1 MIVLRWRRSRKGK
14 VSLMALSWSAEVIF
28 HRAVVA
34 GWNKVWHGSL
44 SLSLSLSHF
53 APPPVNPSLV
63 KNCTS
68 KTHTSIHTQKQWQQC
83 CCSHKLEN
91 YPRTEQTLFGSK
103 LGNCPPDHW
112 FLLCQDFSPG
122 NGSLKFKTLCFPN
135 QHFHFQ
141 TCFLSLSLSLC
152 AAVLT
157 DLTTLID
164 SLTHSL
170 THCCDIDKKNTLGWI
185 ETHCLE
191 SGLNIIWKIK
201 PSIPK

>member
-1 MIVLRWRRSRKGK
+1 MKALQERKVELDGIVL
-14 VSLMALSWSAEVIF
+14 I
-28 HRAVVA
+28 
-34 GWNKVWHGSL
+34 GWGHIPPCCSCRVEQSMTWA
-44 SLSLSLSHF
+44 LSLSHTYTLCCSSF
-53 APPPVNPSLV
+53 NPSLM
-63 KNCTS
+63 KICTS

-103 LGNCPPDHW
+103 LGNCSADHW

-141 TCFLSLSLSLC
+141 TCFSLSFSLSVCCCSHRL
-152 AAVLT
+152 
-157 DLTTLID
+157 DN
-164 SLTHSL
+164 THSL
-170 THCCDIDKKNTLGWI
+170 THCCDIDKNNTLGWI

>member
-1 MIVLRWRRSRKGK
+1 VEQSMTW
-14 VSLMALSWSAEVIF
+14 
-28 HRAVVA
+28 
-34 GWNKVWHGSL
+34 
-44 SLSLSLSHF
+44 LSLSLSHF

-68 KTHTSIHTQKQWQQC
+68 KTHTSIHTQKHWQQC

-122 NGSLKFKTLCFPN
+122 NGSLKFKTLSFPN

-141 TCFLSLSLSLC
+141 TCFLSLSLSLS
-152 AAVLT
+152 VLRFSQT
-157 DLTTLID
+157 WQHCF
-164 SLTHSL
+164 THSL
-170 THCCDIDKKNTLGWI
+170 TYCCDIDKNNTLGWT

-201 PSIPK
+201 PSIPKSNKIKTKTKTKLVFYSWHDMTWQTE

>member
-1 MIVLRWRRSRKGK
+1 MWEINVCIEMKVLQERKVELDGIVL
-14 VSLMALSWSAEVIF
+14 I
-28 HRAVVA
+28 
-34 GWNKVWHGSL
+34 GWGHIPPCCSCRVEQSMTW
-44 SLSLSLSHF
+44 LSLSHF
-53 APPPVNPSLV
+53 ALLLSIPPLWKIAQVR
-63 KNCTS
+63 
-68 KTHTSIHTQKQWQQC
+68 HTSIHTQKQWQQC

-91 YPRTEQTLFGSK
+91 YPRTEQTLFGSR

-157 DLTTLID
+157 DLTTLIH

-170 THCCDIDKKNTLGWI
+170 THSLLW
-185 ETHCLE
+185 HR
-191 SGLNIIWKIK
+191 
-201 PSIPK
+201 